1 MVVCQVQPWHA
12 LILPAIIIFSI
23 FLLLGYDMAY
33 IFNGYVYHTEY
44 DRVTIISKQSLQNT
58 GDNVLALA
66 KGVANAPEMDNPE
79 VRR

>member
-1 MVVCQVQPWHA
+1 M
-12 LILPAIIIFSI
+12 
-23 FLLLGYDMAY
+23 LLGYDMAY

-79 VRR
+79 VRRWLFSLAKFYYFFNDRN